1 MKASFMYDE
10 EANSL
15 LIYRQQKKTS
25 LTIDLG
31 DVIIDLD
38 DKMSIVAIEILNPE
52 KVLNASKEILKN
64 LISAEIQINA
74 RMPAIWL
81 YLTLKPKNAEE
92 RQVSIPLPLEKP
104 ITV

>member
-15 LIYRQQKKTS
+15 FIYRQEKKTN

-31 DVIIDLD
+31 EVIIDLD
-38 DKMSIVAIEILNPE
+38 DKMSIVAIEILNPD
-52 KVLNASKEILKN
+52 KVLNIPEEVLKN
-64 LISAEIQINA
+64 LVSADIQINA
-74 RMPAIWL
+74 RLSTVWL